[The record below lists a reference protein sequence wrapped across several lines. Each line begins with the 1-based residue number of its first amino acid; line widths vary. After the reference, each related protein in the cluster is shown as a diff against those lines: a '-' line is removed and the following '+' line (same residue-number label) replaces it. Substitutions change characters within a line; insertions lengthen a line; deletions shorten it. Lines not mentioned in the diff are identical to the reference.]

1 MRVSTSF
8 YETVVTNSEGV
19 ARIKSMQRIRTACGS
34 LEKAGSQ
41 EQYTIADVGRYCE
54 QRWGG
59 PKAQSIRNSPA
70 VLARYIR
77 LRIAEH
83 MLACSE
89 SMRSDVEP
97 LDLSDANKAQEQYL
111 LALGEIEKLERDIAR
126 YRARIDGYRD
136 DVAEELVEILKKQ
149 A

>member
-19 ARIKSMQRIRTACGS
+19 ARVKSMQRIRTACDS
-34 LEKAGSQ
+34 LEKKGAPA
-41 EQYTIADVGRYCE
+41 QYTIADVGRYCE

-77 LRIAEH
+77 LRIAEY
-83 MLACSE
+83 MLAH
-89 SMRSDVEP
+89 P
-97 LDLSDANKAQEQYL
+97 
-111 LALGEIEKLERDIAR
+111 
-126 YRARIDGYRD
+126 
-136 DVAEELVEILKKQ
+136 
-149 A
+149 